1 MAYHRKDS
9 NSGGT
14 SRQDT
19 LAGGANRCDIIGRMS
34 NLEPTPVSEPVPAR
48 KRRINLIWVFLGA
61 LLLILL
67 AGSVAGYVSGRNLY
81 TTRQQAVILAFD
93 IEQFQISKTDI
104 ADGNYRRAVER
115 LEAILKNEPDF
126 PGAEELKS
134 QALAAMNATPTPLPT
149 STPVPSPTPD
159 APLAEQLLA
168 KAAQEFTDK
177 KYPEMIGTLLKLKVE
192 IPAYQPERV
201 DGLLWVA
208 LRYNGVYLIK
218 ETNRLTEGMY
228 YLDLAANYA
237 PLDNEAEAQIRF
249 ATNFLAIYQS
259 AYYYRNKD
267 IEVSLD
273 YFRQAVA
280 IRPYYSDTL
289 IPDYADILVQIG
301 DSLMSEHPCEAWWY
315 YEQALA
321 QVPNYEPAVKGYND
335 AQANCGQSFS
345 IPPEEF
351 GPPAEPTPEP

>member
-1 MAYHRKDS
+1 
-9 NSGGT
+9 
-14 SRQDT
+14 
-19 LAGGANRCDIIGRMS
+19 MS

-280 IRPYYSDTL
+280 IRPYYSDML